1 MHAHNKTVL
10 ILNSD
15 LVVENSNIWKAYNK
29 FCISLILITIDLG
42 MSCSIVHR
50 KSITEESKIIIY
62 FYQTE
67 MGKFCP

>member
-50 KSITEESKIIIY
+50 KSINRKI
-62 FYQTE
+62 
-67 MGKFCP
+67 